1 MDTALSGATLYDG
14 LVARGLGMGYLL
26 YGRRQARYSAVLAG
40 LLLCLYPLF
49 VTSVLWSCVIGI
61 ALAIVA
67 FVVDF

>member
-1 MDTALSGATLYDG
+1 MDTAFSGGTLYVG
-14 LVARGLGMGYLL
+14 IVAGALGMGYLI

-61 ALAIVA
+61 ALAIVP